1 MKRPEALRIFDANL
15 NRSREGLRV
24 CEEIARFVL
33 EDAALTRSLKS
44 IRHSIADAIKG
55 LVGGL
60 GEVVAA
66 RDTRTDVGK
75 ESSPLEEGRESW
87 RDLFIANVERS
98 KEALR
103 VLEET
108 SKLFDAATSR
118 LFKKTRFDVYAIEK
132 RALPKLDALRD
143 HRSVGRKKSDRRG
156 PGRDSGRRKRR
167 PTKG

>member
-1 MKRPEALRIFDANL
+1 MKRGEALRIFDANL

-33 EDAALTRSLKS
+33 EDEVLTRSLKRA
-44 IRHSIADAIKG
+44 RHSIADAIKG
-55 LVGGL
+55 LAKGL
-60 GEVVAA
+60 DEVVAA
-66 RDTRTDVGK
+66 RDTRSDVGK
-75 ESSPLEEGRESW
+75 APSALEESRGDW

-108 SKLFDAATSR
+108 SKLFDAASSR

-143 HRSVGRKKSDRRG
+143 HRPVSRKKTDRRG
-156 PGRDSGRRKRR
+156 PGRDSGRRQRR
-167 PTKG
+167 SATR

>member
-1 MKRPEALRIFDANL
+1 MKRGEALRIFDANL

-33 EDAALTRSLKS
+33 EDEALTRSLKRT
-44 IRHSIADAIKG
+44 RHSIADAIKG
-55 LVGGL
+55 LAKGL
-60 GEVVAA
+60 DEVVAA
-66 RDTRTDVGK
+66 RDTRSDVGK
-75 ESSPLEEGRESW
+75 APSALEESRGDW

-108 SKLFDAATSR
+108 SKLFDAALSR

-132 RALPKLDALRD
+132 SALPKLDALRD
-143 HRSVGRKKSDRRG
+143 HRPVGRKKPLRRGASGDRR
-156 PGRDSGRRKRR
+156 RR
-167 PTKG
+167 

>member
-1 MKRPEALRIFDANL
+1 MRRSDALRIFDANL

-44 IRHSIADAIKG
+44 ARHSIADAIKG
-55 LVGGL
+55 LAKGL
-60 GEVVAA
+60 DEVVAA
-66 RDTRTDVGK
+66 RDTRSDVGK
-75 ESSPLEEGRESW
+75 APSVLEESRGDW

-108 SKLFDAATSR
+108 SKLFDAALSR

-143 HRSVGRKKSDRRG
+143 HRSIGRKKSIRRG
-156 PGRDSGRRKRR
+156 AGSHSRRR
-167 PTKG
+167 